1 MKTKIAFLFLL
12 FTVVFTACNN
22 DEFEDATGITT
33 IEEVATTAPEGTQ
46 PEVMT
51 WIWDGDI
58 PVDGWVFGKNPK
70 WTKDY
75 YSCGYDGNRHVATKT
90 KITNSATNKTVILH
104 ERQFHEL
111 TPSPNTAAQRRGEGI
126 IYQFRIWSGSDY
138 KNIMKTLDWAGIKY
152 DYYKSSIDY
161 NFIYIKRNDYKFEYE
176 NLRDEHFLV

>member
-33 IEEVATTAPEGTQ
+33 EEVATAAPEGLQ
-46 PEVMT
+46 PEVN
-51 WIWDGDI
+51 WIWDGAI

-75 YSCGYDGNRHVATKT
+75 INAEYRYVATKT
-90 KITNSATNKTVILH
+90 KITNHATNKTVILH
-104 ERQFHEL
+104 ERAFRQL
-111 TPSPNTAAQRRGEGI
+111 VILPNTEAQRKNVAI
-126 IYQFRIWSGSDY
+126 DQFLIWSGSDY
-138 KNIMKTLDWAGIKY
+138 KHIMETLDWAGIKY

-161 NFIYIKRNDYKFEYE
+161 NLIYIKHNDYTFTYE
-176 NLRDEHFLV
+176 NLRKS